1 MRDQVYT
8 VTELNTVIN
17 QTLEYAYPDIVVEG
31 EISSYKVSQNKWIFF
46 DIKDDNTSIAC
57 FMSIYQLKTPLED
70 GMLVRLHCSPKLTN
84 WGKFSLTVK
93 TIELVGE
100 GSVKKSFEIL
110 RAQLEKEGLFDIS
123 RKRTLPPY
131 PERIALITSRQA
143 AAYNDFIT
151 ILNDR
156 WAGITIDLFQV
167 QVQGEVASEQI
178 ISALDYF
185 NKNSTKYDLLVL
197 IRGGGSLEDLQ
208 TFATEE
214 VTRAIYGSK
223 IPTVVGVGHE
233 DDISLAELAAD
244 LRAATPTDAAR
255 LIAPD
260 KHDMVPK
267 IISSMHHQNQLIN
280 NIIINNE
287 NKVLR
292 FENTF
297 TNFIHKT
304 TILIDNYNNILQS
317 KINAIFNNHQLR
329 FEKSVELLRSLDPS
343 AVLARGYAIV
353 KSENKAVLQSSQL
366 QVGQDIMV
374 QLHKGSVRAKVRSI
388 HN

>member
-8 VTELNTVIN
+8 VTELNAVIN
-17 QTLEYAYPDIVVEG
+17 QTLEYAYPDIIVEG
-31 EISSYKVSQNKWIFF
+31 EISSYKVSQNKWVFF

-70 GMLVRLHCSPKLTN
+70 GMLVRLRCSPKLTN

-110 RAQLEKEGLFDIS
+110 RAQLDKEGLFDIN
-123 RKRTLPPY
+123 RKRTLPAY
-131 PERIALITSRQA
+131 PERIALVTSRQA

-178 ISALDYF
+178 IFALDYF

-233 DDISLAELAAD
+233 DDTSLAELAAD

-260 KHDMVPK
+260 KHDMVAK
-267 IISSMHHQNQLIN
+267 ITNSMHHQNQLIN

-287 NKVLR
+287 NTVIR

-297 TNFIHKT
+297 TNFIHNT
-304 TILIDNYNNILQS
+304 TTLIDNYNNILQTG
-317 KINAIFNNHQLR
+317 INAIYNNHQLR

-388 HN
+388 QN

>member
-8 VTELNTVIN
+8 VTELNAVIN
-17 QTLEYAYPDIVVEG
+17 QTLEYAYPEIIVEG
-31 EISSYKVSQNKWIFF
+31 EISSYKVSQNKWVFF

-70 GMLVRLHCSPKLTN
+70 GMLVRLRCSPKLTN

-110 RAQLEKEGLFDIS
+110 RAQLDKEGLFDIN
-123 RKRTLPPY
+123 RKRTLPAY
-131 PERIALITSRQA
+131 PERIALVTSRQA

-178 ISALDYF
+178 IFALDYF

-233 DDISLAELAAD
+233 DDTSLAELAAD

-260 KHDMVPK
+260 KHDMVAK
-267 IISSMHHQNQLIN
+267 ITNSMHHQNQLIN

-287 NKVLR
+287 NTVIR

-297 TNFIHKT
+297 TNFIHNT
-304 TILIDNYNNILQS
+304 TTLIDNYNNILQTG
-317 KINAIFNNHQLR
+317 INAIYNNHQLR

-388 HN
+388 QN